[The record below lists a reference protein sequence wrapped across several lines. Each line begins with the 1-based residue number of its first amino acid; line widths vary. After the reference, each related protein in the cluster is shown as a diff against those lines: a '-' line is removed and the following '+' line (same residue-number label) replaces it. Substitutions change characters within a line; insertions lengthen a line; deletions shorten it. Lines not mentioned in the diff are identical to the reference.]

1 MGGNRSH
8 RIMERGGG
16 GSTLGDRLWNG
27 MVWYGMVMLVV
38 VLRRPLPC
46 WVRSHGRSKTLI
58 KSFSFCVLWEGDRT
72 GCFCSPG
79 SPHFWLLLLMRS
91 RTLLLLPRR
100 LLFSVTWIKTLRNGI
115 LDELLFD
122 LLLFVPISE
131 VLLNFLNPAAPS
143 LRIDGEREKWRPTCD
158 LLPLNHCAASSSQ
171 YGERRLVDLP
181 DAWRLADM
189 TNTSAS
195 FICSWFFDAWPYLTV
210 RPSPTNY

>member
-16 GSTLGDRLWNG
+16 GSTLGDRLWN
-27 MVWYGMVMLVV
+27 
-38 VLRRPLPC
+38 
-46 WVRSHGRSKTLI
+46 
-58 KSFSFCVLWEGDRT
+58 
-72 GCFCSPG
+72 
-79 SPHFWLLLLMRS
+79 
-91 RTLLLLPRR
+91 
-100 LLFSVTWIKTLRNGI
+100 VTWIKTLRNGI

-131 VLLNFLNPAAPS
+131 DRRRKREVASNVRPPPAQPIVLQVALN
-143 LRIDGEREKWRPTCD
+143 REKD
-158 LLPLNHCAASSSQ
+158 HLPLNHCAASSSQ